1 MASFSFTGKSV
12 GRVNM
17 LFREVNMLC
26 REAWDQ
32 TRRNQCT
39 PLLSRLFTLQLPKN
53 RPSLLSDHTRVLG
66 GLVLLC
72 SLDIM
77 GSKFYNFSSDLFSEC
92 TTYASRS
99 TECTEGA
106 PGIVL
111 RTLTKKKKKRSKWR
125 VEEQPAVPWE
135 ISPFFPNLLLPGYLL
150 IAIEKTP
157 TASCKGTV
165 NWSIALAL
173 TRFIYICT
181 GKHKHIYWWTTSKQA
196 VDTFL
201 PLTAMRVSHKRESS
215 PTSLGASQEMQIK
228 LCNSLAKNSPKVSLH
243 TELRKR
249 GIKQVMGLWECL
261 QRRRYWRSHVA
272 GAGPA
277 GRKRKNTGRCYHSI
291 SSKACWVHSQESSGW
306 QDGEKGHE
314 GSLGKSWFFC
324 LFVCF
329 LIMMVKKLDVLV

>member
-1 MASFSFTGKSV
+1 
-12 GRVNM
+12 M

-111 RTLTKKKKKRSKWR
+111 RTLTKKKKKKVQMTCGRAACSPLGNKSFLPQLAFARISSYSNRQDTHSKLQR
-125 VEEQPAVPWE
+125 YSELKYCLSINPFYLHMYRQTQTHILVNHLQASCRH
-135 ISPFFPNLLLPGYLL
+135 ISPPNCN
-150 IAIEKTP
+150 A
-157 TASCKGTV
+157 C
-165 NWSIALAL
+165 
-173 TRFIYICT
+173 
-181 GKHKHIYWWTTSKQA
+181 
-196 VDTFL
+196 
-201 PLTAMRVSHKRESS
+201 VS
-215 PTSLGASQEMQIK
+215 
-228 LCNSLAKNSPKVSLH
+228 
-243 TELRKR
+243 
-249 GIKQVMGLWECL
+249 
-261 QRRRYWRSHVA
+261 
-272 GAGPA
+272 
-277 GRKRKNTGRCYHSI
+277 
-291 SSKACWVHSQESSGW
+291 
-306 QDGEKGHE
+306 
-314 GSLGKSWFFC
+314 
-324 LFVCF
+324 
-329 LIMMVKKLDVLV
+329 

>member
-1 MASFSFTGKSV
+1 
-12 GRVNM
+12 M

-111 RTLTKKKKKRSKWR
+111 RTLTKKKKKKGPNDVWKSSL
-125 VEEQPAVPWE
+125 Q
-135 ISPFFPNLLLPGYLL
+135 SP
-150 IAIEKTP
+150 
-157 TASCKGTV
+157 
-165 NWSIALAL
+165 
-173 TRFIYICT
+173 
-181 GKHKHIYWWTTSKQA
+181 GK
-196 VDTFL
+196 
-201 PLTAMRVSHKRESS
+201 
-215 PTSLGASQEMQIK
+215 
-228 LCNSLAKNSPKVSLH
+228 
-243 TELRKR
+243 
-249 GIKQVMGLWECL
+249 
-261 QRRRYWRSHVA
+261 
-272 GAGPA
+272 
-277 GRKRKNTGRCYHSI
+277 
-291 SSKACWVHSQESSGW
+291 
-306 QDGEKGHE
+306 
-314 GSLGKSWFFC
+314 
-324 LFVCF
+324 
-329 LIMMVKKLDVLV
+329 